1 MSGGKMESR
10 REKKPRALVIYCSA
24 TGNTGKVANAIHES
38 LLAEDMEATLL
49 KVQDAAREELY
60 DYDLVFLGSP
70 SIEFLPPAPMTRYI
84 KDKLNLHRARGDI
97 KLCAPKVPGKTAVV
111 FCTYS
116 GPHTGLNEATTA
128 GKYMAQ
134 LLEHIGF
141 EVAAEWYVVG
151 EFHNGGDLNTLGR
164 LGDIRGRPNEEDL
177 AKVRD
182 DTSMLVRSMGRRS
195 SQFPADAHVSM
206 PDQEVV
212 AGGGQ

>member
-1 MSGGKMESR
+1 MESTHER
-10 REKKPRALVIYCSA
+10 KLKALIVYYSA
-24 TGNTGKVANAIHES
+24 TGNTKRVADAIHDGLVDEKVES
-38 LLAEDMEATLL
+38 TLC
-49 KVQDAAREELY
+49 KVQDASGEELY

-70 SIEFLPPAPMTRYI
+70 SIEFLPGAPIMRYT
-84 KDKLNLHRARGDI
+84 KDKLNLHRGRGDI

-134 LLEHIGF
+134 LFEHLGF

-151 EFHNGGDLNTLGR
+151 EFQNGKEFNTMGR

-177 AKVRD
+177 SKVRKD
-182 DTSMLVRSMGRRS
+182 VSILVHSILAR
-195 SQFPADAHVSM
+195 
-206 PDQEVV
+206 
-212 AGGGQ
+212 

>member
-1 MSGGKMESR
+1 MESTR
-10 REKKPRALVIYCSA
+10 QKKLKALVVYCSA
-24 TGNTGKVANAIHES
+24 TGNTGKVANAINEA
-38 LLAEDMEATLL
+38 LLAEDVESTLL

-70 SIEFLPPAPMTRYI
+70 SIEFLPPAPIMRYI

-97 KLCAPKVPGKTAVV
+97 KLCAPRVPGKTAVV

-141 EVAAEWYVVG
+141 DVAGEWYVVG

-177 AKVRD
+177 ARIRSDVSK
-182 DTSMLVRSMGRRS
+182 LIKSMGDRS
-195 SQFPADAHVSM
+195 TGP
-206 PDQEVV
+206 
-212 AGGGQ
+212 

>member
-1 MSGGKMESR
+1 MERRDGKELN
-10 REKKPRALVIYCSA
+10 ALVIYCSA
-24 TGNTGKVANAIHES
+24 TGNTRKVAEAIHEG
-38 LLAEDMEATLL
+38 LLSEKVRSVLL

-70 SIEFLPPAPMTRYI
+70 SIEFLPPAPMMRYI

-97 KLCAPKVPGKTAVV
+97 ELCAPKVPGKTAVV

-141 EVAAEWYVVG
+141 EVVGEWYVVG

-164 LGDIRGRPNEEDL
+164 LGDIRGRPNKEDL

-182 DTSMLVRSMGRRS
+182 DTSMLVRSMGKRPSRLVPAADVS
-195 SQFPADAHVSM
+195 TSDREGVRGGSQ
-206 PDQEVV
+206 
-212 AGGGQ
+212 